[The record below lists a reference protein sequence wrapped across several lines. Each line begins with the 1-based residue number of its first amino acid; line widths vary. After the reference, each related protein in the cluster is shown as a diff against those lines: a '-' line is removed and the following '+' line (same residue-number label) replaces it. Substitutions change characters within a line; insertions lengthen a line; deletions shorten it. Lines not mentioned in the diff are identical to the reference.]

1 MMDVERSNDNE
12 PVKVKEIL
20 GVGYDDDDMRKLNVN
35 TYSRLI
41 IRHFDHVVIKLNRHF
56 IVVES
61 GDNVP

>member
-12 PVKVKEIL
+12 PVKVKEIF
-20 GVGYDDDDMRKLNVN
+20 GVGYDEDMRKLNVN
-35 TYSRLI
+35 TYPRLI